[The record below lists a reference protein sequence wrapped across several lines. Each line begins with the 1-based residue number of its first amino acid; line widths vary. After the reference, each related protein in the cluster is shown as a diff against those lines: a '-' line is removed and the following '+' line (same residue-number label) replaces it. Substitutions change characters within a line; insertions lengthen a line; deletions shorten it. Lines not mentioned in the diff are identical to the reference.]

1 MYVNPALSVSFG
13 EDTKSS
19 PMFVQIMFYVIVSL
33 HGLFA
38 ECGIPDCTAVIVP
51 LVCSLSVVCT

>member
-33 HGLFA
+33 
-38 ECGIPDCTAVIVP
+38 
-51 LVCSLSVVCT
+51 VCSLSVVYLTVLQL